1 MQETVNLSL
10 DANEALV
17 FFDWLAALEGNRAG
31 PPEDSAEQ
39 KVLWKLEAQLEK
51 ALAEPLS
58 PNYKRLLDD
67 ARRKVLSAT

>member
-1 MQETVNLSL
+1 M
-10 DANEALV
+10 DK
-17 FFDWLAALEGNRAG
+17 R
-31 PPEDSAEQ
+31 
-39 KVLWKLEAQLEK
+39 KVYIEKLEAQLEK